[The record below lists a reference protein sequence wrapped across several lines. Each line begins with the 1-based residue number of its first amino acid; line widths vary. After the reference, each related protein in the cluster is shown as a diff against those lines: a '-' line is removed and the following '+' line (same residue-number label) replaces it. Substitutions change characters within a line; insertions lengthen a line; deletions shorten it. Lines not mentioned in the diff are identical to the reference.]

1 MTIDELHGRRYA
13 PLQALVLS
21 LFSPAVYRDVALN
34 WRGIGL
40 GYLFLLLALTWVP
53 SMGMLQAEIDEFATD
68 VAPTL
73 LAQLPTITIKDGE
86 ASIDATEPVVMRD
99 PRNGAVLAVLDT
111 SDETPPGTENA
122 YVALTRTALVVRR
135 PDQRDTR
142 VVRLADSPFANATI
156 DRGRAEAALATVQ
169 RWFVLSVAYPVCL
182 LGSWLYRTAEA
193 LMYGAVAFR
202 IAGWL
207 RRALGWRACLRVAAV
222 ALTPVIVLDTVIG
235 IMGTPPPLWP
245 LSYFLLTVGYVY
257 LGVTA
262 VPPVPGAAEAHESV
276 G

>member
-1 MTIDELHGRRYA
+1 MTIDELQGRRYA

-34 WRGIGL
+34 WRGMGL

-53 SMGMLQAEIDEFATD
+53 PMGMLQAEIDEFATD

-73 LAQLPTITIKDGE
+73 LERFPTITITDGQ
-86 ASIDATEPVVMRD
+86 ATVDAVQPVVLRD

-111 SDETPPGTENA
+111 TDETPPGSENA
-122 YVALTRTALVVRR
+122 YVSLTKSELVVRR
-135 PDQRDTR
+135 PDQHDAR
-142 VVRLADSPFANATI
+142 VVHLADSPFANATI
-156 DRGRAEAALATVQ
+156 DRARAETALETVQ

-182 LGSWLYRTAEA
+182 VGSWIYRTAEA
-193 LMYGAVAFR
+193 MLYGAVAFR
-202 IAGWL
+202 IASWL
-207 RRALGWRACLRVAAV
+207 RRALGWRACLRLGAV

-235 IMGTPPPLWP
+235 IIGTPPPLWP
-245 LSYFLLTVGYVY
+245 LSYFLLTVGYIY
-257 LGVTA
+257 LGVSA
-262 VPPVPGAAEAHESV
+262 VPPMPGSAEARESA